1 MLGNLSAKMSK
12 AQMSLAL
19 SFGLRITVLDMVDI
33 STLYVVNVVFLHTQV
48 VLTVNYL
55 TPVCRL

>member
-48 VLTVNYL
+48 VITVKYL

>member
-19 SFGLRITVLDMVDI
+19 YFGLRITVLDMVDI
-33 STLYVVNVVFLHTQV
+33 STLYVVNVVFFYTL
-48 VLTVNYL
+48 
-55 TPVCRL
+55 RWF